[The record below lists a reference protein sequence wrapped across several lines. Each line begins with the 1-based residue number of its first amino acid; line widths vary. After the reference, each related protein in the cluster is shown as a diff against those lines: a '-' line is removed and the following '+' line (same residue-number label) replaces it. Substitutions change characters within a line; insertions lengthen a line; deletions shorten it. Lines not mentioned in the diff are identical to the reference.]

1 MRKDLKG
8 MILADA
14 ILGLGILM
22 LLSTLC
28 LGMATVKMQF
38 IYDSDCQQMRDIW
51 NLREVKSICQPK
63 KPLIEIVLEEKED
76 SP

>member
-1 MRKDLKG
+1 MRKGLSG

-14 ILGLGILM
+14 ILGLGILL

-28 LGMATVKMQF
+28 LGMAQVRMQF
-38 IYDSDCQQMRDIW
+38 IYEADCDKMREIW
-51 NLREVKSICQPK
+51 SLREVRSICQPK
-63 KPLIEIVLEEKED
+63 KPIIEIDLEEKED